1 MLRGYNVADADLEM
15 DATAFKQKVSWMQLQ
30 ERLLVSFVSQ
40 FGEIPGRE
48 NLTLFVAKGTDP
60 SAKMMVFFPEGDVSV
75 KECKSFAERLKGDG
89 VQRAIIVIAG
99 KFSNFARTML
109 AELAPQ
115 YIIEHFVEEELL
127 IDITEHELV
136 PEHVLLSPEEKKAL
150 LGRYKLRENQLPRIQ
165 KSDPVARYFGM
176 QQGQVVKIIR
186 KSETAGRYV
195 TYRIVL

>member
-1 MLRGYNVADADLEM
+1 V
-15 DATAFKQKVSWMQLQ
+15 
-30 ERLLVSFVSQ
+30 Q
-40 FGEIPGRE
+40 FGEMPSRE
-48 NLTLFVAKGTDP
+48 NLTLFVARATD
-60 SAKMMVFFPEGDVSV
+60 SSDKMMVFFPEGDVSV
-75 KECKSFAERLKGDG
+75 KECKAYAEKLKQDG
-89 VQRAIIVIAG
+89 VQRSIIVIAG

-115 YIIEHFVEEELL
+115 YIMEHFVEEELL
-127 IDITEHELV
+127 IDITEHDLV
-136 PEHVLLSPEEKKAL
+136 PEHVLLSVDEKKAL

-165 KSDPVARYFGM
+165 KTDPVARYFGM

>member
-1 MLRGYNVADADLEM
+1 MP
-15 DATAFKQKVSWMQLQ
+15 VSIISDQVLQ
-30 ERLLVSFVSQ
+30 MSSQ
-40 FGEIPGRE
+40 YGEIPGRE
-48 NLTLFVAKGTDP
+48 NLTLFVAKATDP
-60 SAKMMVFFPEGDVSV
+60 SAKMMVFFPEGDVSI
-75 KECKSFAERLKGDG
+75 KECKSYTERLKGDG
-89 VQRAIIVIAG
+89 VQRGIIVISG

-115 YIIEHFVEEELL
+115 YIMEHFVEEELL

-136 PEHVLLSPEEKKAL
+136 PEHVLLSAEEKKAL